1 MEFKVNKINADI
13 RIELYDD
20 KLIGYAII
28 KKDTITDFL
37 IFEEYRNIS
46 YGRKLINYIFN
57 YYAINYG
64 DSMKVCNFNEST
76 YNFFIK
82 HGFELNDNI
91 LIIKN
96 LQQNIRQKK
105 AIYNASFFSF
115 MLNIFLSLGKIL
127 IGYIFG
133 LVSIIADGINSTAD
147 CVTNLLVVIGLKIS
161 NTPEDEE
168 HPFGHGKI
176 ESIFSIFIGL
186 SIIISTLGILFN
198 NVKKLI
204 FFHPSNIQHSHT
216 VYFFATLFIILKIL
230 QYLYVSY
237 IANKYNSIL
246 LKSVLTD
253 YLADILIS
261 SSVLIGIILAAYFS
275 SIFDIILGI
284 LITIYIIYQ
293 GAMIVYENGS
303 ILMETQDKKLL
314 QKVRQLLVKD
324 ENIYFVHDLFM
335 ISSGKDIYI
344 YGDVRMDDNLT
355 VNDSHKIAE
364 NAGIMVKKN
373 YPQIKR
379 ITLHVEPIYKGG
391 NKWI

>member
-1 MEFKVNKINADI
+1 MEFKVSKNDKDI

-20 KLIGYAII
+20 KLIGYASI

-46 YGRKLINYIFN
+46 YGRNLINYIIN
-57 YYAINYG
+57 YYALYYG
-64 DSMKVCNFNEST
+64 DSLKVSNYTEST

-82 HGFELNDNI
+82 HGFELENDV
-91 LIIKN
+91 LIINN
-96 LQQNIRQKK
+96 LQQNIKQKK

-115 MLNIFLSLGKIL
+115 IINLFLSLGKIL
-127 IGYIFG
+127 TGYIFG
-133 LVSIIADGINSTAD
+133 LVSITADGINSTAD

-161 NTPEDEE
+161 NTPEDED

-198 NVKKLI
+198 NIRKLI
-204 FFHPSNIQHSHT
+204 FFIPNNIQHSYILY
-216 VYFFATLFIILKIL
+216 VFSALFIILKIL
-230 QYLYVSY
+230 QYIYVSY
-237 IANKYNSIL
+237 VANKYNSIL
-246 LKSVLTD
+246 LKSVLKD
-253 YLADILIS
+253 YLSDILIS
-261 SSVLIGIILAAYFS
+261 SCVLIGILLTTYFS
-275 SIFDIILGI
+275 NIFDILLGI
-284 LITIYIIYQ
+284 IITIYIIYQ
-293 GAMIVYENGS
+293 GATIVYENGL

-314 QKVRQLLVKD
+314 QKVKQLLVKD

-344 YGDVRMDDNLT
+344 YGDIRMDDNLT
-355 VNDSHKIAE
+355 VNDSHRIAE
-364 NAGIMVKKN
+364 NASITIKKI

-379 ITLHVEPIYKGG
+379 VNLHVEPMYKGG
-391 NKWI
+391 EK

>member
-1 MEFKVNKINADI
+1 MEFKVSKNDEDI

-20 KLIGYAII
+20 KLIGYASI

-46 YGRKLINYIFN
+46 YGRNLINYIIN
-57 YYAINYG
+57 YYALYYG
-64 DSMKVCNFNEST
+64 DSLKVSNYTEST

-82 HGFELNDNI
+82 HGFELENDV
-91 LIIKN
+91 LIINN
-96 LQQNIRQKK
+96 LQQNIKQKK

-115 MLNIFLSLGKIL
+115 IINLFLSLGKIL
-127 IGYIFG
+127 IGYLFG
-133 LVSIIADGINSTAD
+133 LVSITADGINSTAD

-198 NVKKLI
+198 NIRKLI
-204 FFHPSNIQHSHT
+204 FFIPNNIQHSYILY
-216 VYFFATLFIILKIL
+216 VFSALFIILKIL
-230 QYLYVSY
+230 QYIYVSY
-237 IANKYNSIL
+237 VANKYNSIL
-246 LKSVLTD
+246 LKSVLKD
-253 YLADILIS
+253 YLSDILIS
-261 SSVLIGIILAAYFS
+261 SCVLIGILLTTYFS
-275 SIFDIILGI
+275 NIFDILLGI
-284 LITIYIIYQ
+284 IITIYIIYQ
-293 GAMIVYENGS
+293 GATIVYENGL

-314 QKVRQLLVKD
+314 QKVKQLLVKD

-344 YGDVRMDDNLT
+344 YGDIRMDDNLT
-355 VNDSHKIAE
+355 VNDSHRIAE
-364 NAGIMVKKN
+364 NASIMIKKI

-379 ITLHVEPIYKGG
+379 VNLHVEPMYKGG
-391 NKWI
+391 EK

>member
-1 MEFKVNKINADI
+1 MEFKVSKNDEDI

-20 KLIGYAII
+20 KLIGYASI

-46 YGRKLINYIFN
+46 YGRNLINYIIN
-57 YYAINYG
+57 YYALYYG
-64 DSMKVCNFNEST
+64 DSLKVSNYTEST

-82 HGFELNDNI
+82 HGFELENDV
-91 LIIKN
+91 LIITN
-96 LQQNIRQKK
+96 LQQNIKQKK

-115 MLNIFLSLGKIL
+115 IINLFLSLGKIL
-127 IGYIFG
+127 IGYLFG
-133 LVSIIADGINSTAD
+133 LVSITADGINSTAD

-198 NVKKLI
+198 NIRKLI
-204 FFHPSNIQHSHT
+204 FFIPNNIQHSYILY
-216 VYFFATLFIILKIL
+216 VFSALFIILKIL
-230 QYLYVSY
+230 QYIYVSY
-237 IANKYNSIL
+237 VANKYNSIL
-246 LKSVLTD
+246 LKSVLKD
-253 YLADILIS
+253 YLSDILIS
-261 SSVLIGIILAAYFS
+261 SCVLIGILLTTYFS
-275 SIFDIILGI
+275 NIFDILLGI
-284 LITIYIIYQ
+284 IITIYIIYQ
-293 GAMIVYENGS
+293 GATIVYENGL

-314 QKVRQLLVKD
+314 QKVKQLLVKD

-344 YGDVRMDDNLT
+344 YGDIRMDDNLT
-355 VNDSHKIAE
+355 VNESHRIAE
-364 NAGIMVKKN
+364 NASIMIKKI

-379 ITLHVEPIYKGG
+379 VNLHVEPMYKGG
-391 NKWI
+391 EK

>member
-1 MEFKVNKINADI
+1 MEFKVNKNDEDI

-20 KLIGYAII
+20 KLIGYASI

-46 YGRKLINYIFN
+46 YGRNLINYIIN
-57 YYAINYG
+57 YYALYYG
-64 DSMKVCNFNEST
+64 DSLKVSNYTEST

-82 HGFELNDNI
+82 HGFELENDV
-91 LIIKN
+91 LIINN
-96 LQQNIRQKK
+96 LQQNIKQKK

-115 MLNIFLSLGKIL
+115 IINLFLSLGKIL
-127 IGYIFG
+127 IGYLFG
-133 LVSIIADGINSTAD
+133 LVSITADGINSTAD

-198 NVKKLI
+198 NIRKLI
-204 FFHPSNIQHSHT
+204 FFIPNNIQHSYILY
-216 VYFFATLFIILKIL
+216 VFSALFIILKIL
-230 QYLYVSY
+230 QYIYVSY
-237 IANKYNSIL
+237 VANKYNSIL
-246 LKSVLTD
+246 LKSVLKD
-253 YLADILIS
+253 YLSDILIS
-261 SSVLIGIILAAYFS
+261 SCVLIGILLTTYFS
-275 SIFDIILGI
+275 NIFDILLGI
-284 LITIYIIYQ
+284 IITIYIIYQ
-293 GAMIVYENGS
+293 GATIVYENGL

-314 QKVRQLLVKD
+314 QKVKQLLVKD

-344 YGDVRMDDNLT
+344 YGDIRMDDNLT
-355 VNDSHKIAE
+355 VNDSHRIAE
-364 NAGIMVKKN
+364 NASIMIKKI

-379 ITLHVEPIYKGG
+379 VNLHVEPMYKGG
-391 NKWI
+391 EK

>member
-1 MEFKVNKINADI
+1 MEFKVSKNDEDI

-20 KLIGYAII
+20 KLIGYASI

-46 YGRKLINYIFN
+46 YGRNLINYIIN
-57 YYAINYG
+57 YYALYYG
-64 DSMKVCNFNEST
+64 DSLKVSNYTEST

-82 HGFELNDNI
+82 HGFELENDV
-91 LIIKN
+91 LIITN
-96 LQQNIRQKK
+96 LQQNIKQKK

-115 MLNIFLSLGKIL
+115 IINLFLSLGKII
-127 IGYIFG
+127 IGYLFG
-133 LVSIIADGINSTAD
+133 LVSITADGINSTAD

-198 NVKKLI
+198 NIRKLI
-204 FFHPSNIQHSHT
+204 FFIPNNIQHSYILY
-216 VYFFATLFIILKIL
+216 VFSALFIILKIL
-230 QYLYVSY
+230 QYIYVSY
-237 IANKYNSIL
+237 VANKYNSIL
-246 LKSVLTD
+246 LKSVLKD
-253 YLADILIS
+253 YLSDILIS
-261 SSVLIGIILAAYFS
+261 SCVLIGILLTTYFS
-275 SIFDIILGI
+275 NIFDILLGI
-284 LITIYIIYQ
+284 IITIYIIYQ
-293 GAMIVYENGS
+293 GATIVYENGL

-314 QKVRQLLVKD
+314 QKVKQLLVKD

-344 YGDVRMDDNLT
+344 YGDIRMDDNLT
-355 VNDSHKIAE
+355 VNDSHRIAE
-364 NAGIMVKKN
+364 NASITIKKI

-379 ITLHVEPIYKGG
+379 VNLHVEPMYKGG
-391 NKWI
+391 EK